1 MWGTNSIISLI
12 FVFEFLGLA
21 MSVYQ
26 KISLFLLGSSDSNF
40 SEEFLMSKKEN
51 FFHQR
56 VGKKELFNHSFVS
69 VNSVATVLQL
79 EVVLQSDND

>member
-1 MWGTNSIISLI
+1 
-12 FVFEFLGLA
+12 
-21 MSVYQ
+21 
-26 KISLFLLGSSDSNF
+26 
-40 SEEFLMSKKEN
+40 MSKKEN

-79 EVVLQSDND
+79 EVVLQSDDD